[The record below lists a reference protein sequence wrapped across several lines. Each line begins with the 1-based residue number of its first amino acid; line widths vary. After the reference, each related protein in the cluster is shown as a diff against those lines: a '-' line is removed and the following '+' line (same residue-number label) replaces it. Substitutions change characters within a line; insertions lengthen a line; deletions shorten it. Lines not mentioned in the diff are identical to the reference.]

1 MHDNVNAVW
10 KIASSQIK
18 IKINEN
24 NFKIWFNKIKLESI
38 QNNIATLSCQNSFT
52 SDYIQKN
59 YLNVVK
65 NSIKDV
71 YGSNIDLIFQVRQ
84 DNVNLDEEPI
94 FASQKDRENKN
105 ISLHS
110 NLNPKY
116 KISNF
121 IVGSSNRLAHAAALA
136 IIDSPG
142 TLYNP
147 FFIYGGVGLGKTHL
161 MQAIGNELFSKN
173 PDMKITYMSSETLL
187 NDFINSIVKG
197 KNENFRKKY
206 RENDIL
212 IIDDIQFI
220 SGKKGIQEEFFHT
233 FNTLQQ
239 ANKQIILAS
248 DRHPKEIE
256 NLEERLV
263 SRFEGGMVADITNPD
278 EEMRIAILRKKCQ
291 EKNIEI
297 DESIINLISENV
309 ISNIRELEGILTK
322 IVATENILN
331 KKLSKDEV
339 SKLIGIN
346 IKKRGRILKP
356 KDILITVCEKFGI
369 SQREIIGEKRTN
381 KIALPRQVAMYMLRK
396 DLNLPLTEVAN
407 ILKRKDHTTVLHAV
421 DKIEKLMNTDI
432 YIKDEISD
440 IRSSLDRF

>member
-1 MHDNVNAVW
+1 MQNNVNAVW

-18 IKINEN
+18 LKINEN

-38 QNNIATLSCQNSFT
+38 DNNIATISCQNSFT

-59 YLNVVK
+59 YLNITK
-65 NSIKDV
+65 NSIKEV
-71 YGSNIDLIFQVRQ
+71 YGRDIDIVFKVRPET
-84 DNVNLDEEPI
+84 VNTQEEPI
-94 FASQKDRENKN
+94 FSIQEDKKMLL
-105 ISLHS
+105 SS

-116 KISNF
+116 QIKNF

-136 IIDSPG
+136 IIESPG

-161 MQAIGNELFSKN
+161 MQAIGNEILSKN
-173 PDMKITYMSSETLL
+173 PDTKITYMSSETLL

-206 RENDIL
+206 RENDVL

-239 ANKQIILAS
+239 SNKQIILAS

-278 EEMRIAILRKKCQ
+278 EEMRIAILRKKCE
-291 EKNIEI
+291 EKNINI
-297 DESIINLISENV
+297 DEDIINLISENV
-309 ISNIRELEGILTK
+309 KSNIRELEGVLTK

-331 KKLSKDEV
+331 KKLNKDEV
-339 SKLIGIN
+339 SKLIGIH
-346 IKKRGRILKP
+346 IKKRNRVLKP
-356 KDILITVCEKFGI
+356 KDIIITVCEKFGI
-369 SQREIIGEKRTN
+369 SQREIIGTKRTN
-381 KIALPRQVAMYMLRK
+381 RIVLPRQIAMYMLRK
-396 DLNLPLTEVAN
+396 DLNLPLMEVAN

-421 DKIEKLMNTDI
+421 DKIEKLIENDM
-432 YIKDEISD
+432 YLKEEISD
-440 IRSSLDRF
+440 LRGSLETN

>member
-1 MHDNVNAVW
+1 MQNNVNAVW

-18 IKINEN
+18 LKINEN

-38 QNNIATLSCQNSFT
+38 DNNIATISCQNSFT

-59 YLNVVK
+59 YLNITK
-65 NSIKDV
+65 NSIKEV
-71 YGSNIDLIFQVRQ
+71 YGRDIDIVFKVRPET
-84 DNVNLDEEPI
+84 VNTQEEPI
-94 FASQKDRENKN
+94 FSIQEDKKMLL
-105 ISLHS
+105 SS

-116 KISNF
+116 QIKNF

-136 IIDSPG
+136 IIESPG

-161 MQAIGNELFSKN
+161 MQAIGNEILSKN
-173 PDMKITYMSSETLL
+173 PDTKITYMSSETLL

-206 RENDIL
+206 RENDVL

-239 ANKQIILAS
+239 SNKQIILAS

-278 EEMRIAILRKKCQ
+278 EEMRIAILRKKCE
-291 EKNIEI
+291 EKNINI
-297 DESIINLISENV
+297 DEDIINLISENV
-309 ISNIRELEGILTK
+309 KSNIRELEGVLTK

-331 KKLSKDEV
+331 KKLNKDEV
-339 SKLIGIN
+339 SKLIGIH
-346 IKKRGRILKP
+346 IKKRNRILKP
-356 KDILITVCEKFGI
+356 KDIIITVCEKFGI
-369 SQREIIGEKRTN
+369 SQREIIGTKRTN
-381 KIALPRQVAMYMLRK
+381 RIVLPRQIAMYMLRK
-396 DLNLPLTEVAN
+396 DLNLPLMEVAN

-421 DKIEKLMNTDI
+421 DKIEKLIENDM
-432 YIKDEISD
+432 YLKEEISD
-440 IRSSLDRF
+440 IRGSLETN